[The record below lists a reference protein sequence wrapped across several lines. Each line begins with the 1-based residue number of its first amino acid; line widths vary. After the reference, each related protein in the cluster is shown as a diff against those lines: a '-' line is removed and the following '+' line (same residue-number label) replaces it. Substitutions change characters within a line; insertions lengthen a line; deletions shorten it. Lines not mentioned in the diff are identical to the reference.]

1 MASLETYNI
10 ANNKASKKFGMMPVR
25 KVLRTFLY
33 IRMKRTSIDIYLRK
47 YMVYSIVMEILL
59 EICSKLISVIF
70 SMMTPLSV
78 LMSTYHTI
86 IQEIKQRI
94 IPTDIGN
101 YFVNKDRM
109 DAIPYI
115 KKKRT
120 IIVIVEKLGKY
131 E

>member
-1 MASLETYNI
+1 
-10 ANNKASKKFGMMPVR
+10 MMPVR